1 MSERK
6 KTAIATA
13 VFGVGS
19 LTLYLLLFAYADQ
32 LVLWAEQTRQG
43 NKLLFLIPIVIAF
56 VFSWVHG
63 SFTGHFWE
71 LLGVRA
77 AGKQK

>member
-6 KTAIATA
+6 KTAVATA
-13 VFGVGS
+13 IFGVSS
-19 LTLYLLLFAYADQ
+19 LVLYLLLFVYSDQ

-43 NKLLFLIPIVIAF
+43 QKVLFLVPIVIAF

-63 SFTGHFWE
+63 SFTGYFWE

-77 AGKQK
+77 AAKSK

>member
-6 KTAIATA
+6 KTAVATA
-13 VFGVGS
+13 VFGIGS
-19 LTLYLLLFAYADQ
+19 LALYLLLFAYADQ

-43 NKLLFLIPIVIAF
+43 QKLLFVVPIAIAF
-56 VFSWVHG
+56 LFSWVHG

-77 AGKQK
+77 AGKHK

>member
-6 KTAIATA
+6 KTALATA
-13 VFGVGS
+13 VFGIGS
-19 LTLYLLLFAYADQ
+19 LLLYMLLFAYADQ
-32 LVLWAEQTRQG
+32 LVAWAAETRQG

-56 VFSWVHG
+56 VFSWIHG

-77 AGKQK
+77 AGKHK

>member
-6 KTAIATA
+6 KTVIATA

-43 NKLLFLIPIVIAF
+43 NKLLFLIPIAIAF

-77 AGKQK
+77 AGKHK

>member
-6 KTAIATA
+6 KTAVATA

-19 LTLYLLLFAYADQ
+19 LALYLLLFAYSNE
-32 LVLWAEQTRQG
+32 LVTLATETRQG
-43 NKLLFLIPIVIAF
+43 QKWLFIVPIVIAF

-71 LLGVRA
+71 LLGIRA
-77 AGKQK
+77 AGKHK